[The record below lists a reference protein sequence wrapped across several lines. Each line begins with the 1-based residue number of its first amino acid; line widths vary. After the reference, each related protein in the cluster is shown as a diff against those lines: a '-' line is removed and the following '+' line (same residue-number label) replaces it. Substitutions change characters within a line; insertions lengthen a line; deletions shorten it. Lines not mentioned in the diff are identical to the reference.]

1 MPKTFCK
8 LKEQTKEKKTKVI
21 KRKKQQDYFKLHE
34 FEQFNLK
41 GKNNYIRK
49 CNKCKQNF
57 DGENYVIAVDLM
69 VPYSSEGYK
78 TTRWTLN

>member
-21 KRKKQQDYFKLHE
+21 KRKKQQDYFKLLE

-57 DGENYVIAVDLM
+57 DGENYVIALDLM

-78 TTRWTLN
+78 TTRWTLT